1 MTKAFVLTSQNVFE
15 YLVRQAL
22 CTDKEVSPIQIEPKF
37 AKNFNLVVTWQDG
50 RKLLVKQERCNLEGK
65 TRHEFLNEW
74 LLHEF
79 FQEFPK
85 LNTIRLLLPEIIH
98 FDAEHSIAVFNYLSS
113 YRDLAD
119 FYAKDNIF
127 TTALAKRLPS
137 RIADSIGATLAII
150 HRATWNR
157 QEYRDFFSQNRGNIP
172 IDKTFANIWALERIT
187 PEVFGQVPA
196 DSLKFFALYQRYDS
210 LGKAIAELTSA
221 MIPCC
226 LTHNDLKLNNILLHN
241 DWEEILSKPEPSN
254 NSIIRLIDWERCTWG
269 NPAFDL
275 GILIA
280 SYLQIWLNSLV
291 ISSAIEIETSLANAL
306 IPLAQLQPSL
316 AAIASSYFD
325 NFPEIVESSPDFLRR
340 VVQCSGLALI
350 QYILA
355 TLQYQKTFG
364 NTGICML
371 QVAKSLLCRPEQSI
385 SIVFGTA
392 ESALTGNGEQATGND
407 ESFSTEI

>member
-1 MTKAFVLTSQNVFE
+1 MKNAFVLTSQNVFE
-15 YLVRQAL
+15 YLVRHAL
-22 CTDKEVSPIQIEPKF
+22 CTDKEVAPIQVEPKF
-37 AKNFNLVVTWQDG
+37 AKNFNLLVTWQDG
-50 RKLLVKQERCNLEGK
+50 RSLLVKQERCNLEGK
-65 TRHEFLNEW
+65 THREFLNEW

-79 FQEFPK
+79 FQRFPK
-85 LNTIRLLLPEIIH
+85 LNSIRLLLSEIIH
-98 FDAEHSIAVFNYLSS
+98 FDAEQAIAVFNYLIS
-113 YRDLAD
+113 YRDLAE
-119 FYAKDNIF
+119 FHTKGNVF
-127 TTALAKRLPS
+127 PTA
-137 RIADSIGATLAII
+137 IASSIGATLAII
-150 HRATWNR
+150 HRATWNH
-157 QEYRDFFSQNRGNIP
+157 QEYQDFFFQNRENLP
-172 IDKTFANIWALERIT
+172 VDKAFASIHRLERIE
-187 PEVFGQVPA
+187 PEMFSLVPA

-241 DWEEILSKPEPSN
+241 DWEQTISKSESLN
-254 NSIIRLIDWERCTWG
+254 NSIIRLIDWERCAWG

-275 GILIA
+275 GMLIA

-291 ISSAIEIETSLANAL
+291 ISPTINIETSLANAL
-306 IPLAQLQPSL
+306 ITLKKLQPSL
-316 AAIASSYFD
+316 AAIAETYFD
-325 NFPEIVESSPDFLRR
+325 SFPEIVEASPDFLKR

-350 QYILA
+350 QHILA

-392 ESALTGNGEQATGND
+392 ESALTGIAVK
-407 ESFSTEI
+407 

>member
-1 MTKAFVLTSQNVFE
+1 MTNAFVLTSRNVFE

-22 CTDKEVSPIQIEPKF
+22 CTDKKVAPIQVEPKF
-37 AKNFNLVVTWQDG
+37 AKNFNLLVTLQD
-50 RKLLVKQERCNLEGK
+50 RRSLLVKQERCHYEGK
-65 TRHEFLNEW
+65 TTNEFLNEW

-79 FQEFPK
+79 FQRFPK
-85 LNTIRLLLPEIIH
+85 LNSIRLLLSEIIH

-113 YRDLAD
+113 YRDLAE
-119 FYAKDNIF
+119 FHTKGNVF
-127 TTALAKRLPS
+127 PTA
-137 RIADSIGATLAII
+137 IASSIGATLAMI

-157 QEYRDFFSQNRGNIP
+157 QEYRDFFSQNRENIP
-172 IDKTFANIWALERIT
+172 VDKAFASICRLERIE
-187 PEVFGQVPA
+187 PEMFGLVPA
-196 DSLKFFALYQRYDS
+196 DSLKFFALYQRYNS

-226 LTHNDLKLNNILLHN
+226 LTHNDVKLNNILLHN
-241 DWEEILSKPEPSN
+241 DWEQIISSSEPSN
-254 NSIIRLIDWERCTWG
+254 NSIIRLIDWERCAWG
-269 NPAFDL
+269 DPAFDL
-275 GILIA
+275 GMLIA

-291 ISSAIEIETSLANAL
+291 ISPAIEIETSLANAL

-325 NFPEIVESSPDFLRR
+325 NFPEIVESSPDFFRR
-340 VVQCSGLALI
+340 VVQCSGLALV

-355 TLQYQKTFG
+355 ALQYRKTFG

-371 QVAKSLLCRPEQSI
+371 QVAKSLLCRPEPSM

-392 ESALTGNGEQATGND
+392 ESALTGT
-407 ESFSTEI
+407 SPS